1 MTTFFLQG
9 ETSRLLTPLALD
21 NVVTLILMLFEKPAN
36 VKSVDTRYSLHFERA
51 YMTFRINLLVV
62 VLLSQSVMSILISLG
77 LETHKR
83 ALFLQDH
90 VIKRNPEKAALI
102 T

>member
-1 MTTFFLQG
+1 MWTHGT
-9 ETSRLLTPLALD
+9 
-21 NVVTLILMLFEKPAN
+21 I
-36 VKSVDTRYSLHFERA
+36 
-51 YMTFRINLLVV
+51 RIILLVV
-62 VLLSQSVMSILISLG
+62 VLVSQSVMSILISLG

-83 ALFLQDH
+83 ALLLQDH